1 MSVCGGFDLSER
13 DVAKPDYMD
22 IRSEGLKR
30 RAMYRVWDVSIG
42 FQFKKQNKKT
52 PTLISHLFR

>member
-1 MSVCGGFDLSER
+1 MWVCGGFDLSER

-30 RAMYRVWDVSIG
+30 WAMYRVWDVSIG
-42 FQFKKQNKKT
+42 FQLEKKKKI
-52 PTLISHLFR
+52 TLISHLFR

>member
-1 MSVCGGFDLSER
+1 MWVCGGFDLSER

-30 RAMYRVWDVSIG
+30 WAMYRVWDVSIG
-42 FQFKKQNKKT
+42 FQLKKKKNHFN
-52 PTLISHLFR
+52 LSSF